1 MEATTT
7 IQNEKAK
14 WYIIS
19 CYSGHEDKVAE
30 MLKETIEANDAQ
42 DKIVQ
47 VLVPSQEKTLVK
59 DGKKKQIIEK
69 IFPGY
74 VLIQMEMN
82 DETWNLVK
90 NTEGV
95 TKFLGTG
102 RRPNPLS
109 QDQVQSIIAY
119 TQVKQPTFTSSFAVG
134 DAVRV
139 NDGPFKEFVGKISE
153 INQDK
158 GQVKVLLTVFG
169 RETPVQLD
177 FLQVS
182 KI

>member
-1 MEATTT
+1 METANT
-7 IQNEKAK
+7 NPNAK

-19 CYSGHEDKVAE
+19 CYSGHEDKVAD
-30 MLKETIEANDAQ
+30 MLKQTIEANDVS
-42 DKIVQ
+42 DKILQ
-47 VLVPSQEKTLVK
+47 VLVPSQEKIQVK
-59 DGKKKQIIEK
+59 DGKKKTIVEK
-69 IFPGY
+69 VFPGY

-82 DETWNLVK
+82 DDTWNLVR

-109 QDQVQSIIAY
+109 DEQVKSIIAY
-119 TQVKQPTFTSSFAVG
+119 TQVKQPTFTTGYSVG
-134 DAVRV
+134 DAVKV

-169 RETPVQLD
+169 RETPVLLD
-177 FLQVS
+177 LLQISRV
-182 KI
+182 

>member
-1 MEATTT
+1 MEENT
-7 IQNEKAK
+7 INPKVK

-30 MLKETIEANDAQ
+30 LLRQAVEANDLQEA
-42 DKIVQ
+42 IPQ
-47 VLVPSQEKTLVK
+47 VLVPSQEKIQVK
-59 DGKKKQIIEK
+59 DGKKKTIIEK
-69 IFPGY
+69 VFPGY

-82 DETWNLVK
+82 DETWNLVR
-90 NTEGV
+90 NSEGV

-109 QDQVQSIIAY
+109 EDQVNSIIAY
-119 TQVKQPTFTSSFAVG
+119 TQVKQPTFTSGYSVG

-169 RETPVQLD
+169 RETPVNMDL
-177 FLQVS
+177 LQIS